1 MSKLTAAIRNHFV
14 LVPDFEAEAPPFES
28 STRNLAPVGQSPG
41 AYWRLPNVVVPKLS
55 AGLRT
60 PLHPAELEA
69 MNISAREPHPSDL
82 TKALLPDSAFASLAG
97 KAPAVCSQLQR
108 MGR

>member
-1 MSKLTAAIRNHFV
+1 MSKLSVAIRNHFV
-14 LVPDFEAEAPPFES
+14 LVPYIEANAPPSKS
-28 STRNLAPVGQSPG
+28 SRRNRAPVGQSPG
-41 AYWRLPNVVVPKLS
+41 ASWRLPNVVVPKLS

-69 MNISAREPHPSDL
+69 MNSSAREPHAPAL
-82 TKALLPDSAFASLAG
+82 TKAWLPDSALASLAG
-97 KAPAVCSQLQR
+97 KAPAVCSKLQR